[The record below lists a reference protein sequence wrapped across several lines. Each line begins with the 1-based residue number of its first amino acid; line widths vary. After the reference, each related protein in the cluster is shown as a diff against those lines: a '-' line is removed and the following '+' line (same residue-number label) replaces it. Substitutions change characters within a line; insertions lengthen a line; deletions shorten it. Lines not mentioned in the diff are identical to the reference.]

1 MIALHFGRILLPYF
15 DFFIVSGLI
24 NLILGGNSMDWI
36 MNNMPIISLVL
47 GVALL
52 LFLNMK
58 VKLNSVL
65 ALIISAILVGLLNG
79 MQLTAIIDTIKAGLG
94 STLGSLALIIGFGA
108 VLGKLM
114 VDSGAAQR
122 IASTLLNKFGV
133 KNVQW
138 ALIIVGAIF
147 GISVFYEVAFI
158 ILAPL
163 VISIAIEAKVP
174 YMKLG
179 ITMVAATTLSHS
191 LFPPQPGPT
200 ALVEAYGADMG
211 MVYMLGIVVFI
222 PAVIAAGI
230 ILPRLMKNLDRP
242 VPPLLEKPKEFTDDE
257 MPGFA
262 TSVIIPLIPAIMIS
276 AATII
281 NMFIDEGTFF
291 HDLINFLGSAETS
304 LLLAVLIAVYV
315 FGLRRGRTMNE
326 VMDSFSGAIKGIA
339 MIIFIVGAG
348 GAFKEIILDS
358 GVGDYIAG
366 MMENTVVSPLIMAW
380 FITALIRIAT
390 GTGVVSAITAAGI
403 VGPLITTFDVNP
415 VLMVLATAAGSNTIT
430 HVNDASFWLF
440 KEYFNLSIKDTFKTW
455 GLLLFTTSIVGLGI
469 VLLLDL
475 LFF

>member
-1 MIALHFGRILLPYF
+1 ME
-15 DFFIVSGLI
+15 
-24 NLILGGNSMDWI
+24 WI
-36 MNNMPIISLVL
+36 MNNMPIISLVI
-47 GVALL
+47 GVAFLL
-52 LFLNMK
+52 YLNIK
-58 VKLNSVL
+58 VKLNSFL
-65 ALIISAILVGLLNG
+65 ALILSAVVVGLLNG
-79 MQLTAIIDTIKAGLG
+79 MGLIAIVDTIKAGLG

-122 IASTLLNKFGV
+122 IASTLLNRFGV

-163 VISIAIEAKVP
+163 VISIAVEAKVP
-174 YMKLG
+174 YLKLG

-200 ALVEAYGADMG
+200 ALVDAYGADMG

-222 PAVIAAGI
+222 PGVIAAGI
-230 ILPRLMKNLDRP
+230 ILPRLMKFKDRP
-242 VPPLLEKPKEFTDDE
+242 VPPLMEKPKEFTDEE
-257 MPGFA
+257 MPSFGI
-262 TSVIIPLIPAIMIS
+262 SILIPLIPAIMIS
-276 AATII
+276 SATIM
-281 NMFIDEGTFF
+281 NMFIEEGTTF
-291 HDLINFLGSAETS
+291 HEFINFLGSAEVS
-304 LLLAVLIAVYV
+304 LLIAVLIAIYV
-315 FGLRRGRTMNE
+315 FGIRTGRTMKE
-326 VMDSFSGAIKGIA
+326 VMGSFEGALKGIA
-339 MIIFIVGAG
+339 MVIFIVGAG

-366 MMENTVVSPLIMAW
+366 MMANTTISPLIMAW

-403 VGPLITTFDVNP
+403 VGPLIDTFDVSP

-440 KEYFNLSIKDTFKTW
+440 KEYFNLSIKDTFKSW
-455 GLLLFTTSIVGLGI
+455 GLLLFTTSIVGLGV
-469 VLLLDL
+469 VLILDI
-475 LFF
+475 FM

>member
-1 MIALHFGRILLPYF
+1 
-15 DFFIVSGLI
+15 
-24 NLILGGNSMDWI
+24 MDWL
-36 MNNMPIISLVL
+36 MTDMPIISLVI
-47 GVALL
+47 GVGLL
-52 LFLNMK
+52 LYLNMK
-58 VKLNSVL
+58 LKLNSVI
-65 ALIISAILVGLLNG
+65 ALIIAGIFVGLLNG
-79 MQLTAIIDTIKAGLG
+79 MELTSIVDTIKSGLG

-122 IASTLLNKFGV
+122 ISSTLLDKFGV

-163 VISIAIEAKVP
+163 VISIAIEAKIP

-230 ILPRLMKNLDRP
+230 IFPKFYKDKDRP
-242 VPPLLEKPKEFTDDE
+242 VPPLLKKPKTFTDEE
-257 MPGFA
+257 MPGFGI
-262 TSVIIPLIPAIMIS
+262 SLLVPLIPAIMIS
-276 AATII
+276 AATIL
-281 NMFIDEGTFF
+281 NMFIEEGTFF
-291 HDLINFLGSAETS
+291 HELINFFGSAEMS
-304 LLLAVLIAVYV
+304 LLLAVLIAIYV
-315 FGLRRGRTMNE
+315 FGLRVGRNMNE
-326 VMDSFSGAIKGIA
+326 IMGSFDGAIKGIA

-348 GAFKEIILDS
+348 GAFKEIILEA
-358 GVGDYIAG
+358 GVGDYIASI
-366 MMENTVVSPLIMAW
+366 MANTTINPLIMAW
-380 FITALIRIAT
+380 FITAMLRIAT

-403 VGPLITTFDVNP
+403 VGPLMGTMDVNP

-455 GLLLFTTSIVGLGI
+455 GVTLFITSIVGLGV
-469 VLLLDL
+469 VLILDM
-475 LFF
+475 FM

>member
-1 MIALHFGRILLPYF
+1 
-15 DFFIVSGLI
+15 
-24 NLILGGNSMDWI
+24 MDWI
-36 MNNMPIISLVL
+36 IQNMPIISVVI

-58 VKLNSVL
+58 LKLNSVV
-65 ALIISAILVGLLNG
+65 ALIIAAIVVGFLNG
-79 MQLTAIIDTIKAGLG
+79 MQPTAIVQTVKAGLG

-122 IASTLLNKFGV
+122 IASTLLEKFGV
-133 KNVQW
+133 KNVEW

-147 GISVFYEVAFI
+147 GVSVFYEVAFI

-163 VISIAIEAKVP
+163 VISIAIEAKIP
-174 YMKLG
+174 YMRLG
-179 ITMVAATTLSHS
+179 ITMVAATTLAHS

-211 MVYMLGIVVFI
+211 MVYLLGIVVFI

-230 ILPRLMKNLDRP
+230 ILPRMLRGLDHS
-242 VPPLLEKPKEFTDDE
+242 VPPLLKKTREFTDDE
-257 MPGFA
+257 MPSFA
-262 TSVIIPLIPAIMIS
+262 ISLVVPLIPAIMITT
-276 AATII
+276 ATIV
-281 NMFIDEGTFF
+281 NMFIDEGTT
-291 HDLINFLGSAETS
+291 LYEVLNFLGSAEIS
-304 LLLAVLIAVYV
+304 LLLAVLVAIYT
-315 FGLRRGRTMNE
+315 FGLRVGRSMTEIME
-326 VMDSFSGAIKGIA
+326 SFSKAIEGIA
-339 MIIFIVGAG
+339 MIIFVVGAG
-348 GAFKEIILDS
+348 GAFKEVILDS
-358 GVGDYIAG
+358 GVGDYIAS
-366 MMENTVVSPLIMAW
+366 MMENTTISPLIMAW

-403 VGPLITTFDVNP
+403 VGPLIHTFDVNP

-455 GLLLFTTSIVGLGI
+455 GLLLFTTSIVGLGV
-469 VLLLDL
+469 VLLLS
-475 LFF
+475 LFI

>member
-1 MIALHFGRILLPYF
+1 
-15 DFFIVSGLI
+15 
-24 NLILGGNSMDWI
+24 MDWL
-36 MNNMPIISLVL
+36 MSNMPIISLVI

-58 VKLNSVL
+58 VKLNSVI
-65 ALIISAILVGLLNG
+65 ALVLSAMLVGILNG
-79 MQLTAIIDTIKAGLG
+79 MSLTSIVDTIKAGLG

-122 IASTLLNKFGV
+122 IASTLLDKFGV

-138 ALIIVGAIF
+138 ALVIVGAIF

-211 MVYMLGIVVFI
+211 MVYMLGIVVFV
-222 PAVIAAGI
+222 PAVIAGGI
-230 ILPRLMKNLDRP
+230 ILPRFMKDLDRP
-242 VPPLLEKPKEFTDDE
+242 VPPLLEKPKEFTDEE
-257 MPGFA
+257 MPGFGI
-262 TSVIIPLIPAIMIS
+262 SILVPLIPAIMIS
-276 AATII
+276 TATIL
-281 NMFIDEGTFF
+281 NMFIEEGTFF
-291 HDLINFLGSAETS
+291 HELINFFGSAEMS
-304 LLLAVLIAVYV
+304 LLLSVLIAIYV
-315 FGLRRGRTMNE
+315 FGIRIGRTMDE

-358 GVGDYIAG
+358 GVGDYIAS
-366 MMENTVVSPLIMAW
+366 MMENTTISPLIMAW
-380 FITALIRIAT
+380 LIAAIIRIAT

-403 VGPLITTFDVNP
+403 VGPLIVTFDVSP

-455 GLLLFTTSIVGLGI
+455 GLLLLTSSIVGLGV
-469 VLLLDL
+469 VLLLDI